1 MFQVRDIVIYAVIA
15 GLLSGGALS
24 TWSWGRSHSRNVVT
38 GLASVVGFA
47 IWNFTLNLTDAH
59 GFDVDAPVIPLS
71 WADVG
76 SGVLCF
82 ACTCLVL
89 GLVWDP
95 DERAGNVV
103 KAAAIAGGLAVLLDL
118 FVL

>member
-1 MFQVRDIVIYAVIA
+1 MFQVRDILIFSIVA
-15 GLLSGGALS
+15 GLMTAGALS
-24 TWSWGRSHSRNVVT
+24 AWAWGRSHARNVVA

-47 IWNFTLNLTDAH
+47 VWNFTLNLTDAR
-59 GFDVDAPVIPLS
+59 GFNVDAPVIPLS

-82 ACTCLVL
+82 TVTAVVL
-89 GLVWDP
+89 GLLWDR
-95 DERAGNVV
+95 DETAGNVMR
-103 KAAAIAGGLAVLLDL
+103 AAAIAGGMAILLDL